1 MAEMRRKDRQLP
13 AAEARAILEAG
24 EYGVLA
30 TADEAGNPYA
40 VPVNYALE
48 GDTIYF
54 HGALDG
60 EKTKHLLHRPA
71 VCFTVVGRTAVQP
84 ERFGTRYESAVA
96 FGTARRVTDSGE
108 KAHGLRLLIE
118 KYSAA
123 YQEEGEAYIRRSAD
137 ATAVWAISV
146 GRLTGKACR

>member
-13 AAEARAILEAG
+13 EAEARAILAAG

-30 TADEAGNPYA
+30 TADKAGNPYA

-48 GDTIYF
+48 GNTIYF
-54 HGALDG
+54 HGAQSG
-60 EKTKHLLHRPA
+60 EKTENLLCRPA
-71 VCFTVVGRTAVQP
+71 VCFTVVGGTEVQP
-84 ERFGTRYESAVA
+84 EKFGTRYSSAVA
-96 FGTARRVTDSGE
+96 FGRTRPVTDPEE

-123 YQEEGEAYIRRSAD
+123 YREAGENYIRRSA
-137 ATAVWAISV
+137 AVTAVWAVEI
-146 GRLTGKACR
+146 GGLTGKACR